1 MNYDTMQWTIIGLAV
16 FASAVYA
23 VQKLAPNAVRRT
35 RTKLALMFLQP
46 DAGPTERKL
55 GRWLAPKPQSSG
67 ACGSTSCNGC
77 GDSKSSAR

>member
-16 FASAVYA
+16 FASAAYA
-23 VQKLAPNAVRRT
+23 VQKLAPNAVRRA
-35 RTKLALMFLQP
+35 RTKFALMFLQP
-46 DAGPTERKL
+46 DASRIERKL

>member
-1 MNYDTMQWTIIGLAV
+1 MNYDMMQWTIIGLAV
-16 FASAVYA
+16 FASAAYA

-35 RTKLALMFLQP
+35 RTKFALMFLQP
-46 DAGPTERKL
+46 DASRIERKL